1 VPADTQGRPL
11 AEGDEPVTV
20 QAYDPVWP
28 ARFEDERRLL
38 RPVLGEFISGG
49 IHHVG
54 STAVPGLDAKP
65 VIDILAGIGDLT
77 TARPCIDLLVPLGY
91 LYAPYRA
98 GEMLWFCKP
107 HPARRTHHLHLVP
120 VGSARYRD
128 ELLFRDYLRE
138 HPNARAGYARLK
150 HDLAVRHR
158 QDREAYT
165 QGKTAFVQEILRRA
179 SGLVS

>member
-20 QAYDPVWP
+20 QAYAPVWP

-38 RPVLGEFISGG
+38 QSVLGEFISGG

-54 STAVPGLDAKP
+54 STAVPGLDA
-65 VIDILAGIGDLT
+65 
-77 TARPCIDLLVPLGY
+77 
-91 LYAPYRA
+91 PYRA

-107 HPARRTHHLHLVP
+107 HPTRRTHHLHLVP
-120 VGSARYRD
+120 AGSARYRD
-128 ELLFRDYLRE
+128 ELLFRYYLRE

-158 QDREAYT
+158 QDREACT
-165 QGKTAFVQEILRRA
+165 QGKMAFVQEILRRA
-179 SGLVS
+179 CGLVS